1 MVTSSAH
8 TVTARWD
15 RLMRLQTDLSQPLEL
30 SFFFNSRTWLEARS
44 VLDVGTGNAHYLR
57 QLSRY
62 FPAKSYVGI
71 DTDASHIE
79 VARGEA
85 PAAES
90 GRSVPAMQF
99 LLLDAHDVRG
109 EYDVALARLLVQHL
123 PSAADF
129 LASMRRAI
137 KPGGMLIVIESAD
150 DQRKFVPPVAS
161 MLRFFEVFRAKRR
174 ADGCDRDA
182 GRVLA
187 EQARRFGFEPE
198 ASALLVVPSTIPGH
212 KDLFRETYLTVLDV
226 VQGAFGVDFDYGQLT
241 SDLKRW
247 WADPASYT
255 QLGVH
260 IASYRHLE

>member
-1 MVTSSAH
+1 MATSSAQ

-30 SFFFNSRTWLEARS
+30 SFFFNSRTWLEART

-57 QLSRY
+57 QLARY

-79 VARGEA
+79 VAQREEPG
-85 PAAES
+85 
-90 GRSVPAMQF
+90 GDVPSMQF

-109 EYDVALARLLVQHL
+109 AYDVALARLLVQHL

-129 LASMRRAI
+129 LTSMRRAI
-137 KPGGMLIVIESAD
+137 KPGGLLIVIESSD
-150 DQRKFVPPVAS
+150 DQRKFVPPVES
-161 MLRFFEVFRAKRR
+161 MVRFFEAFRAKRR
-174 ADGCDRDA
+174 ADGCNRDA

-187 EQARRFGFEPE
+187 EGASQFGFEPE
-198 ASALLVVPSTIPGH
+198 ASTLLVVPSTIPGH
-212 KDLFRETYLTVLDV
+212 KDLFLETYLTVLDV
-226 VQGAFGVDFDYGQLT
+226 VQGAFRVDFDYGQLA

-260 IASYRHLE
+260 VASYRHR

>member
-1 MVTSSAH
+1 MVTSSAQ

-15 RLMRLQTDLSQPLEL
+15 RLMRLQTDLAQPLEL
-30 SFFFNSRTWLEARS
+30 SFFFNSRMWLDSRA

-57 QLSRY
+57 QLARY
-62 FPAKSYVGI
+62 FPTKSYVGI

-79 VARGEA
+79 VAQREGPGEA
-85 PAAES
+85 GGDAPS
-90 GRSVPAMQF
+90 MQF

-109 EYDVALARLLVQHL
+109 AYDVALARLLVQHL

-129 LASMRRAI
+129 LTSMRRAI
-137 KPGGMLIVIESAD
+137 KPGGMLIVIESSD
-150 DQRKFVPPVAS
+150 DQRKFVPPVES
-161 MLRFFEVFRAKRR
+161 MVRFFEAFRAKRR

-187 EQARRFGFEPE
+187 EQADRFGFEPE
-198 ASALLVVPSTIPGH
+198 ASTLFVVPSTIPGH
-212 KDLFRETYLTVLDV
+212 KDLFLETYLTVLDV
-226 VQGAFGVDFDYGQLT
+226 VQGAFGVDFDYGQLA

-255 QLGVH
+255 QTGVH
-260 IASYRHLE
+260 VASYRHR